1 MIFFY
6 LILSFSL
13 VNSSSVYLFFER
25 TTIELSLS
33 ESIEIHSKLSSIQ
46 AQASS
51 SLSIVYRLHGDTDQT
66 FFLNTQT
73 GELYLRKSLD
83 YETQP
88 IYKLTIEA
96 RAATATSI
104 VAPCFTQLIIYIV
117 NINDNPPDIN
127 LVIYPSVLYES
138 DIIKY
143 DLNSP
148 LTHFATIYIK
158 DLDESTENLTLTINN
173 TDDFQVQLIRRMKT
187 SLVYILSI
195 RTHGQYLKQED
206 FYISMNTCD
215 NDQPLLCTNRTYR
228 FQFRSN
234 EYLCNLSF
242 NQKTYII
249 DIDEHLPNR
258 SLIMK
263 KMTNKFC
270 ENLTFSIDD
279 NENFS
284 MDFQT
289 GDLYT
294 LKRFNRLERSIY
306 VIHLFINNLRKI
318 KIIVRLLDQFGKIP
332 FLFNKNLVMNVETFS
347 TIQIFNSTFCRSQSM
362 MENYFQLLSNC
373 TIRSLTKP
381 LPQGQYLFQIELF
394 QHTNYRYTFLLEL
407 RNEQIYFLAFKQLQ
421 WFVIVSICLSMIG
434 ILGII
439 LIIKYKRSRFNQVK
453 YSLKQQQQKKKNVP
467 FFSIEIIAIVH
478 RG

>member
-1 MIFFY
+1 
-6 LILSFSL
+6 
-13 VNSSSVYLFFER
+13 
-25 TTIELSLS
+25 
-33 ESIEIHSKLSSIQ
+33 
-46 AQASS
+46 
-51 SLSIVYRLHGDTDQT
+51 
-66 FFLNTQT
+66 
-73 GELYLRKSLD
+73 
-83 YETQP
+83 
-88 IYKLTIEA
+88 
-96 RAATATSI
+96 
-104 VAPCFTQLIIYIV
+104 LIIYIV

-394 QHTNYRYTFLLEL
+394 QHTNYRDTFLLEL